1 MYVLLFILIGVAI
14 VGTWIVP
21 SGKFATVRFDQERA
35 LLIVAEGTSERTLPA
50 TQQSLSSLHVQTP
63 IETLTKGATSRAI
76 PIPGTYEQVRAE
88 PQGPL
93 TLLTAPIQGIVAAAD
108 VCLFILIIGGF
119 IGLFNQS
126 GAFDAGISALA
137 ARLRG
142 REHWL
147 IVALTTLFAIGGTTE
162 GMAEETIAFYPLLA
176 PIFIRAGYD
185 RIVPLAVIMAGSQM
199 GCLGGTVNPFAV
211 ILASAI
217 IGVPWT
223 EQLAMRALV
232 WVLATSA
239 TIGWTLWYAQRVR
252 RVAARSLAPAP
263 GPESEEVPALV
274 DSPVRMET
282 VNASSI
288 DNKSKVLLLLFGLT
302 FALMI
307 AGVSRF
313 GWWFPEMCALFLGSA
328 IVAALIQ
335 GGERQ
340 SKIFFEGAGELL
352 GVAALVGLARAV
364 TVTLEAGH
372 IDATIVQ
379 AMTSTLAG
387 TPSPV
392 FLGGTFLLFV
402 LIGFVNTSSTGV
414 AALTM
419 PLLGPAAA
427 AVGVGGASV
436 VSAYVFGQNVLQTV
450 APTGPIVLP
459 SLAMMGVRYSA
470 WLRFVVPLIII
481 VGLMSLAV
489 LLAFG

>member
-1 MYVLLFILIGVAI
+1 
-14 VGTWIVP
+14 
-21 SGKFATVRFDQERA
+21 
-35 LLIVAEGTSERTLPA
+35 
-50 TQQSLSSLHVQTP
+50 
-63 IETLTKGATSRAI
+63 
-76 PIPGTYEQVRAE
+76 
-88 PQGPL
+88 
-93 TLLTAPIQGIVAAAD
+93 
-108 VCLFILIIGGF
+108 
-119 IGLFNQS
+119 
-126 GAFDAGISALA
+126 
-137 ARLRG
+137 
-142 REHWL
+142 
-147 IVALTTLFAIGGTTE
+147 
-162 GMAEETIAFYPLLA
+162 
-176 PIFIRAGYD
+176 
-185 RIVPLAVIMAGSQM
+185 
-199 GCLGGTVNPFAV
+199 
-211 ILASAI
+211 
-217 IGVPWT
+217 
-223 EQLAMRALV
+223 
-232 WVLATSA
+232 
-239 TIGWTLWYAQRVR
+239 
-252 RVAARSLAPAP
+252 
-263 GPESEEVPALV
+263 
-274 DSPVRMET
+274 MET

-450 APTGPIVLP
+450 APAGPIVLP